1 MTNEPANAVEVKGLT
16 TYYGSTCVYQNLDL
30 DVRRGEILGIVGGTG
45 SGKSTLLRS
54 LIMLIRP
61 TSGTIRLL
69 GHSIADL
76 DAEEARNLRERF
88 GVMFQQGALFS
99 SLTVL
104 ENVAFPLR
112 EHTDLSKSLIERLS
126 LLKVTLV
133 GLPAEAAWL
142 YPKELSGGMM
152 KRAALARALALDP
165 ELLFL
170 DEPSTGLDPMSV
182 NAFDDLILQLKASLG
197 LTIVMISHDVDSL
210 WRTTDRVAFLGEK
223 RVVRQ
228 GSMEE
233 LSKDEHPLVRAYFE
247 GARTRLTR
255 GRK

>member
-1 MTNEPANAVEVKGLT
+1 MTSHSANAVEVRGLT
-16 TYYGSTCVYQNLDL
+16 TYYGATCIYEHLDL
-30 DVRRGEILGIVGGTG
+30 DVRRGEIMGIVGGTG

-54 LIMLIRP
+54 IIMLVRP
-61 TSGTIRLL
+61 TSGSIRLL
-69 GHSIADL
+69 GHSIADI
-76 DAEEARNLRERF
+76 DPQSARNLRERF

-99 SLTVL
+99 SLSVL

-112 EHTDLSKSLIERLS
+112 EHTELSKALIHRLS
-126 LLKVTLV
+126 LLKITLV
-133 GLPAEAAWL
+133 GLPVEAAGL
-142 YPKELSGGMM
+142 YPKELSGGMI

-170 DEPSTGLDPMSV
+170 DEPSTGLDPVSV
-182 NAFDDLILQLKASLG
+182 NAFDDLIMQLKASLG

-223 RVVRQ
+223 GIVRQ

-233 LSKDEHPLVRAYFE
+233 LSRDEHPLVRAYFE
-247 GARTRLTR
+247 GATRLTR
-255 GRK
+255 SRR